1 MPARSN
7 LGTRIWSTAARA
19 LAIGGDLAIQ
29 ASNKLSARGGPTL
42 RGERWVEW
50 SFTMARLADGPGTTL
65 DFGADVGFLSLAAA
79 QRGHE
84 VVALDRLPSALEYV
98 HESVMHV
105 QADILDQPLS
115 ERRFDQIVNC
125 SSIEHV
131 GLSGRYGSTED
142 ANGDLKAMAHLREL
156 LAPEGRMILTIPV
169 GVDAVCRPQH
179 RIYGETRLPR
189 LLEGYSNDEE
199 QYWHKPAGAELWV
212 QTDPSTALAVEGS
225 TTFYA
230 LGLFVL
236 RPNS

>member
-1 MPARSN
+1 
-7 LGTRIWSTAARA
+7 
-19 LAIGGDLAIQ
+19 
-29 ASNKLSARGGPTL
+29 
-42 RGERWVEW
+42 
-50 SFTMARLADGPGTTL
+50 
-65 DFGADVGFLSLAAA
+65 
-79 QRGHE
+79 
-84 VVALDRLPSALEYV
+84 
-98 HESVMHV
+98 
-105 QADILDQPLS
+105 
-115 ERRFDQIVNC
+115 
-125 SSIEHV
+125 
-131 GLSGRYGSTED
+131 
-142 ANGDLKAMAHLREL
+142 MAHLREL

-225 TTFYA
+225 RTFYA